1 MCPLTAQ
8 RRETGTKVQLLLSE
22 AFKEPLHAG
31 SDRAKS
37 ITKALGGGGG
47 FIPKDMQP
55 FSVVEDAGFRHMIKV
70 PRYNIPARK
79 HFSNTV
85 IPELYEQTRQ
95 GIVQELSNTAY
106 VALTTDGWTSR
117 ATESYLT
124 VTAHYITSEWEI
136 KSSVLHV

>member
-1 MCPLTAQ
+1 
-8 RRETGTKVQLLLSE
+8 
-22 AFKEPLHAG
+22 
-31 SDRAKS
+31 
-37 ITKALGGGGG
+37 
-47 FIPKDMQP
+47 
-55 FSVVEDAGFRHMIKV
+55 MIKV
-70 PRYNIPARK
+70 PEPRYNIPSRK

-95 GIVQELSNTAY
+95 GIVEELSNTAY